1 MVENTGPLGAVGS
14 ARRAYAGPGFSQV
27 NEPMS
32 KAHSGTES
40 SVERTERRAQWESFA
55 FTVPAANVVK
65 VENQSYGDESGDHR
79 YLVNVAAGE
88 AVSCSCP
95 ADEYHPGACKH
106 RVAVE
111 NETAV
116 MQAASASNDELAEA
130 RQ

>member
-1 MVENTGPLGAVGS
+1 MAAGTVLGGCPSMSRTAV
-14 ARRAYAGPGFSQV
+14 
-27 NEPMS
+27 
-32 KAHSGTES
+32 GTES
-40 SVERTERRAQWESFA
+40 SIERTEQRAQWESFA

-65 VENQSYGDESGDHR
+65 VENQSYGEESGDHR

-116 MQAASASNDELAEA
+116 MQAASTSNDELAEA

>member
-1 MVENTGPLGAVGS
+1 MSRTAV
-14 ARRAYAGPGFSQV
+14 
-27 NEPMS
+27 
-32 KAHSGTES
+32 GTES
-40 SVERTERRAQWESFA
+40 SIERTERRAQWESLA
-55 FTVPAANVVK
+55 FTVPAAGVVK
-65 VENQSYGDESGDHR
+65 VENQSYGDESAEHQ
-79 YLVNVAAGE
+79 YLVNVAADE

-95 ADEYHPGACKH
+95 ADEYRPGVCKH

>member
-1 MVENTGPLGAVGS
+1 
-14 ARRAYAGPGFSQV
+14 
-27 NEPMS
+27 MS
-32 KAHSGTES
+32 KATSGTES
-40 SVERTERRAQWESFA
+40 SIERTEQRAQWESFA

-65 VENQSYGDESGDHR
+65 VENQSYGDESAEHQ
-79 YLVNVAAGE
+79 YLVNVAAGA

-95 ADEYHPGACKH
+95 ADEYHPGKCKH
-106 RVAVE
+106 CLAVE